1 MFNIIF
7 PCKGY
12 VMNILRKEPWQI
24 TENMVTD
31 EKIYKQRRALMKIA
45 ALSGAGAMLPITLE
59 ANRDVPGKRLSF
71 EKNTSHQKLSPTDY
85 EKITS
90 YNNFYEF
97 SLSKDGPAK
106 LAHTIQSE
114 PWTIE
119 VTGEVAKPM
128 TIDMMDIISHYPLE
142 ERIYRFRCVEGW
154 SMVVPWVGFELSHLL
169 KKAGLTSKSKFVGFQ
184 TKYDPQMFP
193 EQKSEGFFGNIPFP
207 YVEGLRIDEAMH
219 PLTLLSVGLYGKT
232 LPKQNG
238 APIRLVVPWKYGFK
252 SIKSITK
259 IHVSQTMPRSTWNE
273 VAPKEYG
280 FYSNVNPDVPH
291 PRWSQAKERPLGS
304 FFKERTQLF
313 NGYAD
318 QVADLYRGM
327 DLRKYF

>member
-1 MFNIIF
+1 M
-7 PCKGY
+7 K
-12 VMNILRKEPWQI
+12 ILKPKAWQLS
-24 TENMVTD
+24 ENEVTD
-31 EKIYKQRRALMKIA
+31 EKVYHERRQWMKLG
-45 ALSGAGAMLPITLE
+45 ALSSMATLLPMDAL
-59 ANRDVPGKRLSF
+59 ANNNYPGKPLKLS
-71 EKNTSHQKLSPTDY
+71 KNPDFTKLSPSTY
-85 EKITS
+85 EDITT

-106 LAHTIQSE
+106 LAHTLQSE

-119 VTGEVAKPM
+119 ITGEVEKPM
-128 TIDMMDIISHYPLE
+128 VIDMQKILSEYPLE

-154 SMVVPWVGFELSHLL
+154 SMVVPWTGFELGYLL
-169 KKAGLTSKSKFVGFQ
+169 KKAGLTSKSKFVEFQ
-184 TKYDPQMFP
+184 TKYDPTMFP
-193 EQKSEGFFGNIPFP
+193 EQNKSGWFGNIKFP
-207 YVEGLRIDEAMH
+207 YREGLRIDEAMH

-259 IHVSQTMPRSTWNE
+259 IHVSEHQTRSTWHEEN
-273 VAPKEYG
+273 PKEYG
-280 FYSNVNPDVPH
+280 FYSNVNPEVDH

-304 FFKERTQLF
+304 FFKQRTLMF

-318 QVADLYRGM
+318 EVASLYKGM
-327 DLRKYF
+327 DLRAHF

>member
-1 MFNIIF
+1 M
-7 PCKGY
+7 
-12 VMNILRKEPWQI
+12 LKE
-24 TENMVTD
+24 NRVTD
-31 EKIYKQRRALMKIA
+31 EAIYYDRRTLMKIA
-45 ALSGAGAMLPITLE
+45 AISGAAAMLPSPLE
-59 ANRDVPGKRLSF
+59 AARNYLGKALKFSVNKGF
-71 EKNTSHQKLSPTDY
+71 NNLVPTDY
-85 EKITS
+85 DQVTS

-106 LAHTIQSE
+106 LAHTLQPE

-119 VTGEVAKPM
+119 ITGEVMKPM
-128 TIDMMDIISHYPLE
+128 VIDMDKILTEFPLE

-154 SMVVPWVGFELSHLL
+154 SMVVPWIGFEFSYLL
-169 KKAGLTSKSKFVGFQ
+169 KKAGLTSKSKFVQFQ
-184 TKYDPQMFP
+184 TKFDPQMFP

-259 IHVSQTMPRSTWNE
+259 IHVMDTITRSTWNE
-273 VAPKEYG
+273 VNPKEYG
-280 FYSNVNPDVPH
+280 FYSNVNPEVSH

-304 FFKERTQLF
+304 FFKQKTQMF
-313 NGYAD
+313 NGYGNE
-318 QVADLYRGM
+318 VAGLYAGM
-327 DLRKYF
+327 DLKKNF